1 MKRYLLK
8 LSGEA
13 LIGKYDYGIDPDVV
27 NQISTSIVEVSKTQ
41 NQLALVVG
49 GGNIFRGAGLALLCD
64 RKSDL

>member
-27 NQISTSIVEVSKTQ
+27 NEISSNIVEVSKTD
-41 NQLALVVG
+41 NQLAVVVG
-49 GGNIFRGAGLALLCD
+49 VKMF
-64 RKSDL
+64 